1 MEKFEFKKR
10 KIIITASLKGPYK
23 TLDFSFLLDTGAGTT
38 VINDSVASALGYD
51 MRKIHTSQ
59 TFVTAGGRINAKMI
73 QLHKIAV
80 LGKQIPNFTV
90 CVIPL
95 PFQILAYA
103 NGLIGVDFLQQL
115 KKLKIDFETKEIG
128 YYS

>member
-1 MEKFEFKKR
+1 MEKFEFEKR
-10 KIIITASLKGPYK
+10 KIIVTATLKGPYT
-23 TLDFSFLLDTGAGTT
+23 TLDFRFLLDTGAGMT
-38 VINDSVASALGYD
+38 VISESVASSLGYD
-51 MRKIHTSQ
+51 IRKIHTSQ
-59 TFVTAGGRINAKMI
+59 TLVTAGGRVNARMI

-80 LGKQIPNFTV
+80 LGKQMPNFTV

-103 NGLIGVDFLQQL
+103 SGLIGMDFLQQL
-115 KKLKIDFETKEIG
+115 KRLKIDFDTKEIG